1 MSSLFE
7 IQDVHLW
14 WAEARAKRWGLPE
27 SELLRLVS
35 ANHGTCYLP
44 GVQLIFGDGHQEHPL
59 FAELDHVSPGS
70 EHLGFQVIC
79 RSLNR
84 VKGSLPNFLFAD
96 LVAKPSWSGLMEGWR
111 AQALCDAQ
119 DLKAFQRLQMDGQE
133 AQTGA

>member
-14 WAEARAKRWGLPE
+14 WAEARAKRWGLPK

-35 ANHGTCYLP
+35 ATQGTCYLS
-44 GVQLIFGDGHQEHPL
+44 GVQLLFGDGRQEHPL

-84 VKGSLPNFLFAD
+84 VKSSLPNFLFAD
-96 LVAKPSWSGLMEGWR
+96 LVAQPSWSGLMERWR
-111 AQALCDAQ
+111 AQALCDPN
-119 DLKAFQRLQMDGQE
+119 DLMAFQRLLMDGKEVQP
-133 AQTGA
+133 GA